1 MSALNYNH
9 LRYFWVVAR
18 EGHLTRA
25 AEHLNLSQSALSTQ
39 IRKLEHQLG
48 HPLFERRGRRLLL
61 TEAGKVTLDHADN
74 IFATGEEL
82 LGTLKN
88 SRIESRRVLRVG
100 ALGTLSRNFQVEFLT
115 PVLGDPDVEIVIH
128 SGNLAGLLSELEAHR
143 LDVLLVNQVP
153 LRDAATRWIAHLID
167 EQQASLVG
175 TPERL
180 GKDRDPEQLLR
191 TQPLILPSIDSGL
204 RNGFDAMVERMGVQP
219 LIAAE
224 VDDMAMMRVL
234 AREDI
239 GLAVLPPIVV
249 KDELANG
256 RLIEAAPLTSITES
270 FSAIT
275 LIRQFPNPLLAR
287 LIASDKSKAGH

>member
-1 MSALNYNH
+1 MGQLNYNH

-25 AEHLNLSQSALSTQ
+25 AERLNLSQSALSTQ

-48 HPLFERRGRRLLL
+48 HPLFERRGRRLIL
-61 TEAGKVTLDHADN
+61 TEAGKVTLDHSDA
-74 IFATGEEL
+74 IFAAGEEL
-82 LGTLKN
+82 LGTLKH
-88 SRIESRRVLRVG
+88 SKIESRQVLRVG
-100 ALGTLSRNFQVEFLT
+100 ALATLSRNFQMKFLS
-115 PVLGDPDVEIVIH
+115 PVLGDPDFEIVIH
-128 SGNLAGLLSELEAHR
+128 SGNLPGLLTELEAHR

-153 LRDAATRWIAHLID
+153 LRDAATNWIAHLID
-167 EQQASLVG
+167 EQHASLVG
-175 TPERL
+175 TAERL
-180 GKDRDPEQLLR
+180 GAERNVETLLN
-191 TQPLILPSIDSGL
+191 THPLILPSIDSGL
-204 RNGFDAMVERMGVQP
+204 RNGFDALAERLGVRPQ
-219 LIAAE
+219 IAAE

-256 RLIEAAPLTSITES
+256 RLIEAAPLESITES

-275 LIRQFPNPLLAR
+275 LIRRFPNPLLSR
-287 LIASDKSKAGH
+287 LIASED